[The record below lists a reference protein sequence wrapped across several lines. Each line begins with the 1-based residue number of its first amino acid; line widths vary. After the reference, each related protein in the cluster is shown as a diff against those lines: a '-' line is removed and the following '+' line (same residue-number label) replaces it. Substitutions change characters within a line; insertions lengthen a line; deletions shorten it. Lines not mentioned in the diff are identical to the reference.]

1 MIISTT
7 NQLQGKN
14 VEKYYGIVVGE
25 AVMGAN
31 LFKDLFA
38 SIRDIVGGR
47 SGSYEAEL
55 TRARK
60 MAFQEMEQEALAMG
74 ANAILGVDIDYQVIG
89 DKGSMLMVSIDG
101 TAVRYT
107 DKH

>member
-1 MIISTT
+1 MIITTT
-7 NQLQGKN
+7 NQLEGKKIDN
-14 VEKYYGIVVGE
+14 YYGIVIGE

-47 SGSYEAEL
+47 SGSYEDEL

-60 MAFQEMEQEALAMG
+60 IAFTEMEQEARMLG
-74 ANAILGVDIDYQVIG
+74 ANAIIGVDIDYQVIG
-89 DKGSMLMVSIDG
+89 DKGSMLMVSIAG
-101 TAVRYT
+101 TAIRYSE
-107 DKH
+107 

>member
-38 SIRDIVGGR
+38 SIRG
-47 SGSYEAEL
+47 
-55 TRARK
+55 
-60 MAFQEMEQEALAMG
+60 
-74 ANAILGVDIDYQVIG
+74 
-89 DKGSMLMVSIDG
+89 
-101 TAVRYT
+101 
-107 DKH
+107 

>member
-7 NQLQGKN
+7 PTLQDKKIT
-14 VEKYYGIVVGE
+14 EYCGIVVGE

-31 LFKDLFA
+31 IFKDLFA

-55 TRARK
+55 TQARK
-60 MAFQEMEQEALAMG
+60 LAFTELEHEARAMG
-74 ANAILGVDIDYQVIG
+74 ANAVVGIDLDYQVIG
-89 DKGSMLMVSIDG
+89 DKGSMLMVSISG
-101 TAVRYT
+101 TAVRVE
-107 DKH
+107 

>member
-1 MIISTT
+1 MIITT
-7 NQLQGKN
+7 THQIQNKSID
-14 VEKYYGIVVGE
+14 EYYGICVGE

-47 SGSYEAEL
+47 SGSYEEEL

-60 MAFQEMEQEALAMG
+60 IAFAEIEQEARAMG
-74 ANAILGVDIDYQVIG
+74 ANAVVGIDIDYQVIG
-89 DKGSMLMVSIDG
+89 DKGSMLMVSIAG
-101 TAVRYT
+101 TAVRYS
-107 DKH
+107 

>member
-7 NQLQGKN
+7 PSLQGQKID
-14 VEKYYGIVVGE
+14 EYCGIVVGE

-31 LFKDLFA
+31 IFKDLFA

-47 SGSYEAEL
+47 SGSYEEEL

-60 MAFQEMEQEALAMG
+60 LAFNEIEHEARSMG
-74 ANAILGVDIDYQVIG
+74 ANAVVGIDLDYQVIG
-89 DKGSMLMVSIDG
+89 DKGSMLMGSISG
-101 TAVRYT
+101 TAVKT
-107 DKH
+107 SPL